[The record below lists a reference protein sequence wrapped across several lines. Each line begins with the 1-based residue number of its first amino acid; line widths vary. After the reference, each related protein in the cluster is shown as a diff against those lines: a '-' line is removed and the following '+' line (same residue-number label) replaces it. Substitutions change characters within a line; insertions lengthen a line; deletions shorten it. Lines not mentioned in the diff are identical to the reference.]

1 MAKLAVNYENIR
13 SRVLGYFVSAQG
25 KKGAICLRHP
35 RCADEMQKAWPGI
48 KVLRI
53 MEGGDLAPT
62 GKQWTLEEIAYVFD
76 DFVDITPGSLP
87 VATMLKIADELRET
101 LGDLDTETLYE
112 VDCDSGEE
120 IVALQL
126 AYPKVRF
133 VARFD
138 EAQMSQTHLSKFILD
153 EFSMQLAGSLK

>member
-13 SRVLGYFVSAQG
+13 SRVLGYFVSARG

-35 RCADEMQKAWPGI
+35 RSADEMQKAWPGI

-62 GKQWTLEEIAYVFD
+62 EKQWILEEIAYVFD
-76 DFVDITPGSLP
+76 DFVDITPGALP
-87 VATMLKIADELRET
+87 VDTMIRIANELRET
-101 LGDLDTETLYE
+101 LGELCEEVYE

-120 IVALQL
+120 IVALML
-126 AYPKVRF
+126 AYPGVRF
-133 VARFD
+133 TACLGDGTETALR
-138 EAQMSQTHLSKFILD
+138 KFLR
-153 EFSMQLAGSLK
+153 ENYSP